1 MIEPINTLL
10 QYNSKLLFALTSV
23 DAASVMQAKEE
34 GKEAA
39 DPVEPVTRT
48 VSKSTEAWQVQNDSK
63 PLWTRSPREVSHVC
77 ETVPFQAQHAQ
88 HACSAFEACVGTL

>member
-1 MIEPINTLL
+1 
-10 QYNSKLLFALTSV
+10 
-23 DAASVMQAKEE
+23 MQAKEE

-48 VSKSTEAWQVQNDSK
+48 VSKSSEAWQVQNDSK

-77 ETVPFQAQHAQ
+77 ETVPFHAQHAQ

>member
-1 MIEPINTLL
+1 MQLPYLL
-10 QYNSKLLFALTSV
+10 
-23 DAASVMQAKEE
+23 QAKEE

-48 VSKSTEAWQVQNDSK
+48 VSKSSEAWQVQNDSK

-77 ETVPFQAQHAQ
+77 ACHFKLSMHSRCAQHVCKCVGKAQHAQ
-88 HACSAFEACVGTL
+88 HACLTFEACAGTL

>member
-1 MIEPINTLL
+1 MQLSYLL
-10 QYNSKLLFALTSV
+10 
-23 DAASVMQAKEE
+23 QAKEE

-48 VSKSTEAWQVQNDSK
+48 VSKSSEAWQVQNDSK

-77 ETVPFQAQHAQ
+77 ESVPFKLSMHSRCAQHVCKCFEKAQHAQ
-88 HACSAFEACVGTL
+88 HACLTFEACAGTL